1 MKTKEFIC
9 TIYDRNLV
17 NRAIE
22 ESKESYKEYDTE
34 ILHEM

>member
-1 MKTKEFIC
+1 MKTKEFLC

-17 NRAIE
+17 NSAIE
-22 ESKESYKEYDTE
+22 ESKKLYKDYDTE